1 MINSEVNSFL
11 KIFSKNKSII
21 KKVFK
26 LKNNN
31 LVNEIQK
38 KITDNFTKENFIF
51 INSNT
56 LKELEINNNYYNLIE
71 PLYFYNPKTN
81 NIIIIL
87 LKEINNEYL
96 VIFYLIFENNFT
108 EDSLTIEALS
118 NILELQEITNY
129 ELYFKD
135 YQKTKLFT
143 QYLNEYNLNIPKRE
157 IDLSKKVI
165 NPNFINILNSI
176 FNQKPFELNETNLSF
191 LQELEDINFLKI
203 LFVFKCSVKNEFIFQ
218 TNGVNNLK
226 PVLNTFL
233 CPHCKKPLKNELIE
247 PKFEVSIFF
256 ERFIN
261 NNIWL
266 KNIII
271 DYLLNNFTKDLK
283 IYEYDKDVLLIN
295 INSSLFFIFIVNLN
309 NSNLINYFSFTKD
322 MEVLNILSSFFI
334 INPISTNKI
343 NPENFNKF
351 NFPNLF
357 IIYFE
362 NINYNN
368 FLEKM
373 NFIKEIINMN
383 IFEKNIKE
391 IIINFNIEK
400 YVNYIS
406 LKEKDITKK
415 EEILTEKQ
423 EILEEKEK
431 QIEITIIKESD
442 IQKESV
448 NDNTLIIDIEK
459 DINNILEEEIN
470 VKKSSQQDEIKV
482 EISEIKTT
490 ETEITESSKTKEE
503 KEFINLFEDAF
514 EDIINQKTKEES
526 QKLTPEFTNNTTST
540 QTTKP
545 TETIETIEIIKTPE
559 STETT
564 KSIESIESIESNL
577 IESDIK
583 QENTIKLETESNIKS
598 FIQEENQIKSK
609 EFNTESEVVNKDLSI
624 IESTFDTEPTLAEY
638 TFTEETTQ
646 LIDINESSL
655 LNQTPLQ
662 EELKETKV
670 NKYELVSNYINS
682 ISFKEVDIFLELY
695 SLNNLKTFNEIFS
708 SFILLFSK
716 EGKNNPVKVIQD
728 TLEFSKSKNLS
739 SNTFVILYSN
749 KFNLFPKNDLLISKF
764 DSIFT
769 KLFNIRNN
777 ILSKKFELLLV
788 YDKFSFYSLLNIS
801 SLILGTLFF
810 KNVEFNWLNNL
821 NIDNK
826 EIFIKYKK
834 EVIDFVDNYIK
845 DHPEIDNHYIITK
858 EWEIIN
864 QEQFKLSFKGK
875 IIDELKLIYKLYN
888 CFILKDN
895 NLSLL
900 LFKISD
906 KYNVLLNFKNV
917 ILILELNKLDISLI
931 SNIISKLGILDLI

>member
-157 IDLSKKVI
+157 IDLSKKII
-165 NPNFINILNSI
+165 NPDFINILNSI

-233 CPHCKKPLKNELIE
+233 CPHCKKTLKNELIE

-564 KSIESIESIESNL
+564 KSIESIESNL

-662 EELKETKV
+662 KELKETTV

-895 NLSLL
+895 KLSLL

>member
-157 IDLSKKVI
+157 IDLSKKII
-165 NPNFINILNSI
+165 NPDFINILNSI

-233 CPHCKKPLKNELIE
+233 CPHCKKTLKNELIE

-391 IIINFNIEK
+391 IKINFNIEK

-564 KSIESIESIESNL
+564 KSIESIESNL

-662 EELKETKV
+662 EELKETTV

-895 NLSLL
+895 KLSLL

>member
-218 TNGVNNLK
+218 TNGINNLK

-564 KSIESIESIESNL
+564 KSIESNL

-662 EELKETKV
+662 KELKETTV

-764 DSIFT
+764 GSIFT

>member
-157 IDLSKKVI
+157 IDLSKKII
-165 NPNFINILNSI
+165 NPDFINILNSI

-233 CPHCKKPLKNELIE
+233 CPHCKKTLKNELIE

-256 ERFIN
+256 QRFIN

-564 KSIESIESIESNL
+564 KSIESIESNL

-662 EELKETKV
+662 KELKETTV

-895 NLSLL
+895 KLSLL

>member
-176 FNQKPFELNETNLSF
+176 FNQKPFELNKTNLSF

-233 CPHCKKPLKNELIE
+233 CPHCKKTLKNELIE

-564 KSIESIESIESNL
+564 KSIESIESNL

-662 EELKETKV
+662 KELKETTV

-764 DSIFT
+764 GSIFT

-895 NLSLL
+895 KLSLL

>member
-157 IDLSKKVI
+157 IDLSKKII
-165 NPNFINILNSI
+165 NPDFINILNSI

-233 CPHCKKPLKNELIE
+233 CPHCKKTLKNELIE

-256 ERFIN
+256 KRFIN

-391 IIINFNIEK
+391 IKINFNIEK

-564 KSIESIESIESNL
+564 KSIESIESNL

-662 EELKETKV
+662 EELKETTV

-895 NLSLL
+895 KLSLL

>member
-233 CPHCKKPLKNELIE
+233 CSHCKKPLKNELIE

-391 IIINFNIEK
+391 IKINFNIEK

-564 KSIESIESIESNL
+564 KSIESIESNL

-662 EELKETKV
+662 KELKETTV

-764 DSIFT
+764 GSIFT

-895 NLSLL
+895 KLSLL